1 MIDKKLIAVIKKGSI
16 GVMPTDTI
24 YGLVGSALS
33 QKTVERIYRIRKRNL
48 KKPVIVLI
56 GDLADLA
63 RFGIKPTPR
72 VKTFFGKIWP
82 GPYSVVLPCPSVALR
97 GGGPCPG
104 KKFAYLHRGTETL
117 AFRLP
122 KPQWLRALLRATG
135 PLVALSANPEG
146 KPPAKTVAGAK
157 KYFGTKVDF
166 YVSGETRAAAST
178 LLEVKR

>member
-82 GPYSVVLPCPSVALR
+82 GPYSVVLPCP
-97 GGGPCPG
+97 G

-135 PLVALSANPEG
+135 PLVAPSANPEG

>member
-1 MIDKKLIAVIKKGSI
+1 MIDKKLIAVIRKGGI

-33 QKTVERIYRIRKRNL
+33 RAAVERIYRIRKRNP

-63 RFGIKPTPR
+63 RFGIKLEPR
-72 VKTFFGKIWP
+72 VKTFLEKIWP
-82 GPYSVVLPCPSVALR
+82 GPYSVVL
-97 GGGPCPG
+97 PCPG

-117 AFRLP
+117 ALRLP

-135 PLVALSANPEG
+135 PLVAPSANPEG
-146 KPPAKTVAGAK
+146 KPPAKTIAEAK
-157 KYFGTKVDF
+157 KYFSERVDF
-166 YVSGETRAAAST
+166 YVSGEVSGFHSV
-178 LLEVKR
+178 LLGVMRS